1 LATRARISDVKFGW
15 LNYPQFKVDFLKT
28 YIIDNKENSKVKKY
42 LFTPGPVPVPEEI
55 LLEMA
60 RPIIH
65 HRTTEFEKLFAEV
78 REGLKYIFQTKEEV
92 FVLASSGTGAMEG
105 AVSNTLSRGD
115 KAIVVN
121 GGKFGERWGKICQA
135 FGVDVHEI
143 KVEWGEAIDPQQIKD
158 ALGKDRS
165 IRAVLMQASETST
178 GVMHPTKEI
187 AEITRQ
193 RDDVVLIVD
202 GITAVGVF
210 PLPFD
215 EWGIDVLVAGSQK
228 AFMLP
233 PGLAFAAMSEKAW
246 KFREKSNLP
255 KFYFDFKR
263 YLKDAKDNTVPWTPA
278 VTLVIGLAAVLRNLK
293 NEGLE
298 KVYMRHARLAQG
310 TREGIKAMGL
320 GLYAKHSPS
329 TALTAA
335 VAPTDINAGKIISGL
350 RDRFGMTVAG
360 GQDQAKGKIF
370 RISHMGFIDRADII
384 AVISA
389 IECVLRDLGYK
400 FDFGAGAKRASE
412 ILGVE

>member
-1 LATRARISDVKFGW
+1 M
-15 LNYPQFKVDFLKT
+15 
-28 YIIDNKENSKVKKY
+28 KKY

-65 HRTTEFEKLFAEV
+65 HRTADFEKIFAEV
-78 REGLKYIFQTKEEV
+78 RDGLKYVFQTKEEV

-105 AVSNTLSRGD
+105 AVANTLSSGD
-115 KAIVVN
+115 KALVVD
-121 GGKFGERWGKICQA
+121 GGKFGERWTKICKA
-135 FGVDVHEI
+135 FGVEVEEI
-143 KVEWGEAIDPQQIKD
+143 KVEWGEAVDPNLIKD
-158 ALGKDRS
+158 ALKKDPS
-165 IRAVLMQASETST
+165 IRAVLMQSSETST

-187 AEITRQ
+187 AAITRE
-193 RDDVVLIVD
+193 RDDVILIVD

-215 EWGIDVLVAGSQK
+215 ELRIDVLVAGSQK

-233 PGLAFAAMSEKAW
+233 PGLAFASMSGKAW
-246 KFREKSNLP
+246 KFRERSDLP

-263 YLKDAKDNTVPWTPA
+263 YLKDAKDNTTPWTPPVA
-278 VTLVIGLAAVLRNLK
+278 LVIGLAAVLKNYK

-298 KVYMRHARLAQG
+298 KIHKRHATLAQG
-310 TREGIKAMGL
+310 TREAIKAIGL
-320 GLYAKHSPS
+320 ELYAKDSPS

-335 VAPTDINAGKIISGL
+335 VSPPGIGAGKIISGL
-350 RDRFGMTVAG
+350 RERFGMTVAG

-370 RISHMGFIDRADII
+370 RISHMGFIDRSDII

-389 IECVLRDLGYK
+389 IECVLRDLGHK
-400 FDFGAGAKRASE
+400 FDFGAGTKKASE
-412 ILGVE
+412 ILGAE

>member
-1 LATRARISDVKFGW
+1 M
-15 LNYPQFKVDFLKT
+15 
-28 YIIDNKENSKVKKY
+28 KKY

-65 HRTTEFEKLFAEV
+65 HRTADFEKIFAEV
-78 REGLKYIFQTKEEV
+78 RDGLKYIFQTKEEV

-105 AVSNTLSRGD
+105 AVANTLSRGD
-115 KAIVVN
+115 KALVVD
-121 GGKFGERWGKICQA
+121 GGKFGERWSKICKA
-135 FGVDVHEI
+135 FRVEVEEI
-143 KVEWGEAIDPQQIKD
+143 KVEWGEAVDPALIED
-158 ALGKDRS
+158 ALQKDPS

-178 GVMHPTKEI
+178 GVMHPTKEV
-187 AEITRQ
+187 AAITGE
-193 RDDVVLIVD
+193 RDDVILIVD
-202 GITAVGVF
+202 GISAVGVF

-215 EWGIDVLVAGSQK
+215 EYGIDVLVAGSQK

-233 PGLAFAAMSEKAW
+233 PGLAFASMSEKAW
-246 KFREKSNLP
+246 KFRERSDLP

-278 VTLVIGLAAVLRNLK
+278 LTLVIGLAAVLRNFT

-298 KVYMRHARLAQG
+298 KMHKRHATLAQG
-310 TREGIKAMGL
+310 TREGIKAIGL
-320 GLYAKHSPS
+320 ELYAKNSPS

-335 VAPTDINAGKIISGL
+335 VSPPAIGAGKIISGL

-389 IECVLRDLGYK
+389 IECVLRDLGHK
-400 FDFGAGAKRASE
+400 FDFGAGTKRASE

>member
-1 LATRARISDVKFGW
+1 
-15 LNYPQFKVDFLKT
+15 
-28 YIIDNKENSKVKKY
+28 VKKY

-65 HRTTEFEKLFAEV
+65 HRTAEFEKIFAEV
-78 REGLKYIFQTKEEV
+78 REGLKYIFQTREEV

-105 AVSNTLSRGD
+105 AVANTLSRGD
-115 KAIVVN
+115 KALVID
-121 GGKFGERWGKICQA
+121 GGKFGERWTKTCKA
-135 FGVDVHEI
+135 FGVEVQEL
-143 KVEWGEAIDPQQIKD
+143 KVEWGEAVDPKLIEDILKKD
-158 ALGKDRS
+158 SL

-178 GVMHPTKEI
+178 GVMHPTKAI
-187 AEITRQ
+187 AAITRE
-193 RDDVVLIVD
+193 RDDVILVVD

-233 PGLAFAAMSEKAW
+233 PGLSFSAMSQKAW
-246 KFREKSNLP
+246 KFSEKSNLP

-263 YLKDAKDNTVPWTPA
+263 YLKDAKDNTTPWTPP
-278 VTLVIGLAAVLRNLK
+278 VTLIIGLAAVLRNFK

-298 KVYMRHARLAQG
+298 KIHNRHAKLAQG

-320 GLYAKHSPS
+320 ELYAKRSPS

-335 VAPTDINAGKIISGL
+335 MSPEGIGAGKIISGL

-400 FDFGAGAKRASE
+400 FDFGSGSKKASE
-412 ILGVE
+412 ILGTE

>member
-1 LATRARISDVKFGW
+1 MK
-15 LNYPQFKVDFLKT
+15 N
-28 YIIDNKENSKVKKY
+28 Y

-65 HRTTEFEKLFAEV
+65 HRTAEFESIFAEV
-78 REGLKYIFQTKEEV
+78 REGLKYVFQTKEEV

-105 AVSNTLSRGD
+105 GIANTLSRGD
-115 KAIVVN
+115 KTLVVN

-135 FGVDVHEI
+135 FGVETQEI
-143 KVEWGEAIDPQQIKD
+143 KVEWGEAVDPEQVKD
-158 ALGKDRS
+158 ALQKDPS

-178 GVMHPTKEI
+178 GVMHPTKEV
-187 AEITRQ
+187 AAITRE

-202 GITAVGVF
+202 GITGVGVF
-210 PLPFD
+210 PIPFD

-278 VTLVIGLAAVLRNLK
+278 VTLVIGLAAVLRNIRK
-293 NEGLE
+293 EGLD
-298 KVYMRHARLAQG
+298 KVHRRHATLARA
-310 TREGIKAMGL
+310 TREGAQAIGL
-320 GLYAKHSPS
+320 DLYAKYSPS
-329 TALTAA
+329 TALTAI
-335 VAPTDINAGKIISGL
+335 VAPPEIGAKKVISGL
-350 RDRFGMTVAG
+350 KDRFGMTVAG

-389 IECVLRDLGYK
+389 VECVLKDLGYK
-400 FDFGAGAKRASE
+400 FDFGAGTKRASE
-412 ILGVE
+412 ILGTE

>member
-1 LATRARISDVKFGW
+1 M
-15 LNYPQFKVDFLKT
+15 
-28 YIIDNKENSKVKKY
+28 KKY

-65 HRTTEFEKLFAEV
+65 HRTADFEKIFAEV

-105 AVSNTLSRGD
+105 AVANTLSRGD
-115 KAIVVN
+115 KVLVID
-121 GGKFGERWGKICQA
+121 GGKFGERWSKICKA
-135 FGVDVHEI
+135 FGVEVEEI
-143 KVEWGEAIDPQQIKD
+143 KVEWGEAVDPNLIKD
-158 ALGKDRS
+158 ALKKDLS

-178 GVMHPTKEI
+178 GVMHPTKEV
-187 AEITRQ
+187 AAITSE
-193 RDDVVLIVD
+193 RDDVILIVD

-215 EWGIDVLVAGSQK
+215 EWGVDVLVAGSQK

-233 PGLAFAAMSEKAW
+233 PGLAFAAMSRKAW
-246 KFREKSNLP
+246 KFNEKSNLP
-255 KFYFDFKR
+255 RFYFDFKR
-263 YLKDAKDNTVPWTPA
+263 YLKDAKDNTTPWTPP
-278 VTLVIGLAAVLRNLK
+278 VTLIIGLAAVLRNFK
-293 NEGLE
+293 NEGLD
-298 KVYMRHARLAQG
+298 KMHKRHATLAQS
-310 TREGIKAMGL
+310 TREAIKAIGL
-320 GLYAKHSPS
+320 ELYAKHSPS

-335 VAPTDINAGKIISGL
+335 MSPEGIGAGKIISGL

-370 RISHMGFIDRADII
+370 RISHMGYIDRADII

-389 IECVLRDLGYK
+389 IECVLRDLGHK
-400 FDFGAGAKRASE
+400 FDFGAGSRTASE
-412 ILGVE
+412 ILGTE